1 MSDWFNQAEQYLIE
15 LANVMPI
22 ELFIVVG
29 TFIEEVIAP
38 IPSPLIMMTA
48 GMIGFEQN
56 YGLIGLFWL
65 AVVGSASKT
74 TASLMLY
81 FIADKLEDVFLGR
94 WGKFFGIDHEYV
106 ESVGQKLHK
115 GGKDYWTIFWLRA
128 IPIVPTA
135 PISVL
140 SGFFKVDLKAY
151 IVSTFAG
158 TVISNIFYLFIGF
171 SGVEFIAKYNDG
183 LATGESYVKFLLVV
197 VMFVAVVWYK
207 LKKPKK

>member
-1 MSDWFNQAEQYLIE
+1 MSDWFRQAEQYLIE
-15 LANVMPI
+15 LANIMPV
-22 ELFIVVG
+22 ELFIVIG

-48 GMIGFEQN
+48 GMIGFEQA
-56 YGLIGLFWL
+56 YGLIGLIWL

-81 FIADKLEDVFLGR
+81 YIADKLEDVFLGR
-94 WGKFFGIDHEYV
+94 WGNFFGIDHEYV
-106 ESVGQKLHK
+106 ENVGKKLHK

-140 SGFFKVDLKAY
+140 SGFFKVNLKAY
-151 IVSTFAG
+151 IVATFAG
-158 TVISNIFYLFIGF
+158 TIISNMFYLYIGF
-171 SGVEFIAKYNDG
+171 SGVEFISKYQAG
-183 LATGESYVKFLLVV
+183 LETGEDYVKFIIVAL
-197 VMFVAVVWYK
+197 MFGAVVWYK